1 MHVQCRMCNSSRYV
15 QDCHQNA
22 APSSSLV
29 PRPETSLGMRLSKQ
43 VRYYYSIVISFTMEH
58 PNFIVSLF
66 CLCQLM
72 LFVMIRCTALVSF
85 PDDF

>member
-1 MHVQCRMCNSSRYV
+1 
-15 QDCHQNA
+15 
-22 APSSSLV
+22 
-29 PRPETSLGMRLSKQ
+29 MRLSKQ

-72 LFVMIRCTALVSF
+72 LFVMIGGAL
-85 PDDF
+85 P